1 MIYKMIEDDKWEYR
15 TQIVTVHDITYDQV
29 DSKLDGVDGWEAFSV
44 EHMYDDKFVVF
55 LKRKYKEVLSI
66 NHYQGTSLSFQWR
79 MKE

>member
-55 LKRKYKEVLSI
+55 L
-66 NHYQGTSLSFQWR
+66 
-79 MKE
+79 